1 VFLLFLIVIEQFFGI
16 MKVNFTLEDGRL
28 IVQEKV
34 KRMGGDMII
43 LQENMSSLVITFRIS
58 EMGMELS
65 NY

>member
-1 VFLLFLIVIEQFFGI
+1 

-58 EMGMELS
+58 EMVTEL
-65 NY
+65 